1 MPAVF
6 LVSCSKDLRAWA
18 NYSNLTLCKICQ
30 NTSFLRHVFSCI
42 RTKSTTLLLYGK
54 ISLSEKCRYSEFFWS
69 VFSPNVGKYGPEKK
83 TNTDTFHAVSGSEKN
98 NILTYFT
105 QCKLI
110 SYNAITK
117 YCGATVKLS
126 LQTI

>member
-6 LVSCSKDLRAWA
+6 LVSFSKDLGAWA

-54 ISLSEKCRYSEFFWS
+54 ISLSEKCPYSEFFWS
-69 VFSPNVGKYGPEKK
+69 EFSPNVGKYGPEKINEYGHFSRSVWVREK
-83 TNTDTFHAVSGSEKN
+83 QYSGIFYAV
-98 NILTYFT
+98 
-105 QCKLI
+105 
-110 SYNAITK
+110 
-117 YCGATVKLS
+117 
-126 LQTI
+126 